1 MLQLIC
7 LVLASWALLHYFSHQ
22 SLQALGIRLTG
33 KQVIVCLAFFML
45 SAFFSSLPYIGRAW
59 FAQEQFAYNTTLS
72 VQQIATDLWYQFR
85 TVCTEELLFRGAL
98 FYLLLQRLG
107 AKSAMWISA
116 VLFAIMHV
124 LQPQIWGQP
133 ITALMLFVYTLCMG
147 LLLCYSFI
155 KTQTI
160 WVPLAIH
167 LGWNVVQNYF
177 FSDQTPAHSLFVSI
191 EQPQVTIGYL
201 LFFLIFIAPKLLILG
216 VHTLILQSYPGV
228 TKR

>member
-22 SLQALGIRLTG
+22 SLQVLGIRLTS
-33 KQVIVCLAFFML
+33 KQIFVCLAFFLL
-45 SAFFSSLPYIGRAW
+45 SAFFSSLTYIGRAL
-59 FAQEQFAYNTTLS
+59 FAQEQFVFNANLS

-98 FYLLLQRLG
+98 FYLLWKRLG
-107 AKSAMWISA
+107 AKSAIWISS
-116 VLFAIMHV
+116 VLFALMHV
-124 LQPQIWGQP
+124 LQPQVWSQP
-133 ITALMLFVYTLCMG
+133 ATALLLFVYTLGMG
-147 LLLCYSFI
+147 LLLSYSFV

-167 LGWNVVQNYF
+167 LGWNLVQNYF
-177 FSDQTPAHSLFVSI
+177 FSDQTPAHSLFISI
-191 EQPQVTIGYL
+191 QQPQVTIGYL

-216 VHTLILQSYPGV
+216 VHTLILRRSSSV
-228 TKR
+228 ASR